1 MDVTVK
7 LVGGESGIA
16 GIYSPESMV
25 NVETFHGL
33 CGILGS
39 GVFTGERITARELRE
54 FNAQLES
61 FCGPGEKV
69 PTLYMVDG
77 VVSTESVEETLGWI
91 KEKVSGIAE
100 SVKSSIE
107 ACKKWWEEYRNKWVG
122 LKRRVNALSGDHEIT
137 PGDVKLGLLKN
148 PSLLFE
154 DGQRIQDLSKTLI
167 ALDKTTHLMLDTFA
181 IPYFTSVSKLY
192 KEVQDIPIFLT
203 KDQTKF
209 NEVIALYKAT
219 CDESRSI
226 EKFIGN
232 YPGGAQIRHAERK
245 ESWLSNNFKKLFTSY
260 EFRDL
265 NPVRVEFVGMSS
277 KERELLNSRHLED
290 TVEKLTVKEIADLCA
305 HYENIIDKTI
315 NDTAHFESMW
325 SGMTTAFYKAL
336 ASIRLSDGSLIH
348 PWAPFFSNGPRAIG
362 LISVIHNDNK
372 GFYSVVVGMCNLNY
386 NFAENYVR
394 LAEKSVRG

>member
-1 MDVTVK
+1 MDITVK

-16 GIYSPESMV
+16 GIYSPESMA

-33 CGILGS
+33 CGILGN
-39 GVFTGERITARELRE
+39 GVFTGGQLSASELRE
-54 FNAQLES
+54 LNAQLES

-69 PTLYMVDG
+69 PSLYMVDG
-77 VVSTESVEETLGWI
+77 VVSNESVEETLGWL

-181 IPYFTSVSKLY
+181 IPYFASVSKLY
-192 KEVQDIPIFLT
+192 KEVRDIPVFLT
-203 KDQTKF
+203 RNQEKF
-209 NEVIALYKAT
+209 NEVIELYKRT
-219 CDESRSI
+219 CEESRSI

-245 ESWLSNNFKKLFTSY
+245 ESWLAGNFKKLLTSY

-290 TVEKLTVKEIADLCA
+290 TVQKLTPKEIAGLCS
-305 HYENIIDKTI
+305 HYEGVIDKTI
-315 NDTAHFESMW
+315 NDTGHFESLW
-325 SGMTTAFYKAL
+325 SGMTTAFYKAI
-336 ASIRLSDGSLIH
+336 ASATFRTGGGAAAH
-348 PWAPFFSNGPRAIG
+348 FSNGPRVVG
-362 LISVIHNDNK
+362 LMSAIHNDNK
-372 GFYSVVVGMCNLNY
+372 DFYSVVVGMCNLNY

>member
-7 LVGGESGIA
+7 LVGSESGIA
-16 GIYSPESMV
+16 GIYSPESMA

-61 FCGPGEKV
+61 FCGSGEKV
-69 PTLYMVDG
+69 PTLYMVNG
-77 VVSTESVEETLGWI
+77 VVSTESVEETLGWL

-107 ACKKWWEEYRNKWVG
+107 ACKKWWEEYRNKWIG

-181 IPYFTSVSKLY
+181 IPYFASVSKLY
-192 KEVQDIPIFLT
+192 KEVRDIPVFLT
-203 KDQTKF
+203 KNQEKF
-209 NEVIALYKAT
+209 NEVIELYKAT
-219 CDESRSI
+219 CEESRSI

-232 YPGGAQIRHAERK
+232 YPGGAQIRHTERK
-245 ESWLSNNFKKLFTSY
+245 ESWFSKIRTSH

-277 KERELLNSRHLED
+277 KERELLNTRHLED
-290 TVEKLTVKEIADLCA
+290 TVQKLTPKEIAGLCS

-325 SGMTTAFYKAL
+325 SGMTTAFYKAV
-336 ASIRLSDGSLIH
+336 ASATFRTGGGV
-348 PWAPFFSNGPRAIG
+348 AVYFGNGPRVVG
-362 LISVIHNDNK
+362 LMSTIHNDNK
-372 GFYSVVVGMCNLNY
+372 DFYSVVVGMCNLNY